1 MTGRNSFTRVF
12 LSFAKKEGRK
22 LERKEILKEEH
33 YLETVCTFLNQK
45 VQEMSTKIF
54 KSQEDIQAF
63 RKYVWE
69 NKGDMD
75 VAELTS
81 VRTSSEMEAKLLLE
95 ERKYFKKLMRI
106 QPSPYFA
113 SIIFKEEN
121 GEEKMIYI
129 GLTYLKKDEVA
140 NYIYDWRAPICSL
153 FYDYEVGECSF
164 LAPEGFIKGNLE
176 RKRQYK
182 IEEQKLK
189 RVFDNSLNINDEVLQ
204 EVLAENSNE
213 KMKNIVN
220 TIQQEQNAV
229 IRNVRDKNLIVQGIA
244 GSGKTSVALH
254 RIAFLLYKIPN
265 LTSEKILIF
274 SPNQIFTEYISNVL
288 PELGEENTLQTTF
301 HDYLN
306 KIIKEYKSVE
316 SFMHFLGRFYQ
327 GEEKNK
333 RLIEYKQSEE
343 IIRDLEAYVKD
354 LENTLVFK
362 KDIVENHVFEYSKE
376 ELNQMFHHRYQ
387 GIPLFERLRMMAE
400 KLSENNY
407 NGSIKKAKTYHKL
420 FLESLEIKKDYI
432 YFLSDFFRSFYFKER
447 VTEEEIKCLKNKQI
461 ITYENALLFVYLKG
475 LLEGF
480 MYDRYVEQVV
490 IDEAQDYNF
499 LQYKILSKIFKRAN
513 FTILGDI
520 NQNINPFYHY
530 ETLEKLEE
538 LWPSK
543 YILLNKTYRSSEE
556 IIAYTNQ
563 ILHLSHVSAIRKENK
578 VPVLTHC
585 QNDLESD
592 VNTLQEKYKN
602 MAIVTKDENTARRV
616 YDKIKEQF
624 SISLIQAQ
632 TTSFNKDLLI
642 IPAYLAK
649 GLEFDSVIVYQDET
663 SFYTKKEKNLFYV
676 ACTRAQ
682 HELIV
687 YEPLKKIE
695 NSI

>member
-1 MTGRNSFTRVF
+1 
-12 LSFAKKEGRK
+12 
-22 LERKEILKEEH
+22 
-33 YLETVCTFLNQK
+33 
-45 VQEMSTKIF
+45 
-54 KSQEDIQAF
+54 
-63 RKYVWE
+63 
-69 NKGDMD
+69 
-75 VAELTS
+75 
-81 VRTSSEMEAKLLLE
+81 
-95 ERKYFKKLMRI
+95 
-106 QPSPYFA
+106 
-113 SIIFKEEN
+113 
-121 GEEKMIYI
+121 MI
-129 GLTYLKKDEVA
+129 
-140 NYIYDWRAPICSL
+140 
-153 FYDYEVGECSF
+153 
-164 LAPEGFIKGNLE
+164 
-176 RKRQYK
+176 
-182 IEEQKLK
+182 
-189 RVFDNSLNINDEVLQ
+189 
-204 EVLAENSNE
+204 
-213 KMKNIVN
+213 
-220 TIQQEQNAV
+220 
-229 IRNVRDKNLIVQGIA
+229 
-244 GSGKTSVALH
+244 
-254 RIAFLLYKIPN
+254 
-265 LTSEKILIF
+265 
-274 SPNQIFTEYISNVL
+274 
-288 PELGEENTLQTTF
+288 
-301 HDYLN
+301 
-306 KIIKEYKSVE
+306 
-316 SFMHFLGRFYQ
+316 
-327 GEEKNK
+327 
-333 RLIEYKQSEE
+333 
-343 IIRDLEAYVKD
+343 
-354 LENTLVFK
+354 
-362 KDIVENHVFEYSKE
+362 
-376 ELNQMFHHRYQ
+376 
-387 GIPLFERLRMMAE
+387 
-400 KLSENNY
+400 
-407 NGSIKKAKTYHKL
+407 
-420 FLESLEIKKDYI
+420 
-432 YFLSDFFRSFYFKER
+432 FFRSFYFKER

-530 ETLEKLEE
+530 EILEKLEE

-543 YILLNKTYRSSEE
+543 YIELNKTYRSSEE

-602 MAIVTKDENTARRV
+602 TAIVTKDENTARRV

-663 SFYTKKEKNLFYV
+663 SFYTKEEKNLFYV

>member
-33 YLETVCTFLNQK
+33 YLETVCAFLNQK

-95 ERKYFKKLMRI
+95 ERKYFKKLMLI

-113 SIIFKEEN
+113 SIIFKDEN
-121 GEEKMIYI
+121 GEEKTIYI

-153 FYDYEVGECSF
+153 FYDYEVGKCSF
-164 LAPEGFIKGNLE
+164 LAPEGFIKGKLE

-343 IIRDLEAYVKD
+343 IICDLEAYVKD

-432 YFLSDFFRSFYFKER
+432 YFLSDFFSKF
-447 VTEEEIKCLKNKQI
+447 
-461 ITYENALLFVYLKG
+461 LF
-475 LLEGF
+475 
-480 MYDRYVEQVV
+480 
-490 IDEAQDYNF
+490 
-499 LQYKILSKIFKRAN
+499 
-513 FTILGDI
+513 
-520 NQNINPFYHY
+520 
-530 ETLEKLEE
+530 
-538 LWPSK
+538 
-543 YILLNKTYRSSEE
+543 
-556 IIAYTNQ
+556 
-563 ILHLSHVSAIRKENK
+563 
-578 VPVLTHC
+578 
-585 QNDLESD
+585 
-592 VNTLQEKYKN
+592 
-602 MAIVTKDENTARRV
+602 
-616 YDKIKEQF
+616 
-624 SISLIQAQ
+624 
-632 TTSFNKDLLI
+632 
-642 IPAYLAK
+642 
-649 GLEFDSVIVYQDET
+649 
-663 SFYTKKEKNLFYV
+663 
-676 ACTRAQ
+676 
-682 HELIV
+682 
-687 YEPLKKIE
+687 
-695 NSI
+695 